1 MKKKSKPKGF
11 FIKRRSLLKGAGLG
25 AGIALASGI
34 LKPAILSAGPLDRIK
49 AGKGGESKKLDPG
62 AGLSIILLGTGTP
75 LPNKDRACASTL
87 VLAGDKA
94 FLVDTGRGFL
104 TRFADTG
111 LRDVDAVFIT
121 HYHSDHF
128 GELGEFL
135 VTRTIW
141 GASKPLTVFGPPGL
155 KDVTGGVIAAYA
167 LDNKYRKAHHQDKWS
182 EDAMK
187 VVATESGPGVVYEKD
202 GVKVTMFEVDHAPVK
217 PAMAYRFDYKGQVV
231 VISGDTK
238 KNQAMVDMAKNADIL
253 VHEVVNKQMTEIGQR
268 MVDARMQEMATEML
282 QYHTTTEEVAEIARD
297 ANVKKLVL
305 THFAPSLPENA
316 AMEAMFIRGM
326 SGIYKGEI
334 IVGRDGLQVK
344 A

>member
-1 MKKKSKPKGF
+1 MKNKSETKGSR
-11 FIKRRSLLKGAGLG
+11 INRRELLKTAGLG
-25 AGIALASGI
+25 AGAAIASGI
-34 LKPAILSAGPLDRIK
+34 FNAREVGAGPLDKIR
-49 AGKGGESKKLDPG
+49 GGSKKIDPG
-62 AGLSIILLGTGTP
+62 SGMAVILLGTGTP

-87 VLAGDKA
+87 VLAGGKV
-94 FLVDTGRGFL
+94 FLIDAGRGFV

-111 LRDVDAVFIT
+111 LKDVDAVFIT

-141 GASKPLTVFGPPGL
+141 GASKPLLVFGPTGL
-155 KDVTGGVIAAYA
+155 KEVTGGFGAAYA
-167 LDNKYRKAHHQDKWS
+167 LDNKYRKAHHKDKWS
-182 EDAMK
+182 EDGMK
-187 VVATESGPGVVYEKD
+187 LAATETSPGVVYDQD
-202 GVKVTMFEVDHAPVK
+202 GVKVTTFEVDHTPVK

-231 VISGDTK
+231 VVSGDTK
-238 KNQAMVDMAKNADIL
+238 KTQAMVDMAKNADIL
-253 VHEVVNKQMTEIGQR
+253 VHEVVNKQMTELGQR

-282 QYHTTTEEVAEIARD
+282 DYHTTTEEVAEIARD

-316 AMEAMFIRGM
+316 ALESLFIRGM
-326 SGIYKGEI
+326 SGIYKGQI
-334 IVGRDGLQVK
+334 IVGRDGMEIK